1 MPNLLVFRA
10 IHYSL
15 DFIVIVHSAMKLYEI
30 PSMLIKAPVPTEE
43 KHDAVAS
50 ILNCD
55 DGVLLLTCCAFFVCM
70 SDISSDIIKS
80 DYNT

>member
-15 DFIVIVHSAMKLYEI
+15 DFLVIVHSTMKLYEI

-55 DGVLLLTCCAFFVCM
+55 DGVFLCVCQTYLLILNPTITHN
-70 SDISSDIIKS
+70 S
-80 DYNT
+80 T